1 MPRPVGILR
10 LARSA
15 VLRAPLVAAW
25 ALSVASA
32 ASIAALLLEENKAS
46 EPRLQ
51 GESPSVPWSRTGSAS
66 RTGSGGGGPSDSR
79 TARIYSLSVPELKVL
94 NDYLQENLSKGFIRP
109 STSPAGAALFFV
121 GKKDGSLRPCIDY
134 RELNKTTV
142 KNRYPLPLI
151 PELLEIIRSA
161 KIFTKLDLRGAY
173 NLVRIRPGDE
183 WKTAFRTRYGH
194 YEYLVMPFGLCNVPA
209 TFQHLINDVLRELLD
224 QFVVA
229 YLDDILVFSDNI
241 MDHQRHVRIVLE
253 RLRKYKLYIK
263 LEKCEF
269 EKTSMQF
276 LGYII
281 SPEGLSMDPG
291 KIQAVVEWP
300 IPRNEKD
307 IQRFVGFANFYRRF
321 IKNFSGIIAPITQ
334 LTQKEFPFKWSPEA
348 DAAFEQLKSLFTSA
362 PILIHPNPE
371 LPFILEVDASD
382 SAVAERIYDIGNK
395 ELLAIKAAF
404 SEWRHLLEGGNHPIT
419 VFTDHRNLEFIRSAK
434 RLSARQA
441 RWALFFARFQFHIS
455 YRSRLCFFFFVG
467 VDSPVLFW
475 STPPLVRAGFSVSVA
490 PGGHVSPE
498 MEQVSSP
505 GSASS
510 TLLEEHHGDED
521 DEYDEDDATEETE
534 IQSCD
539 HEEVPIETVVPPNRP
554 STSTYD
560 AIVASEGK
568 IVDAENRRH
577 SDMMTVLERMIGLQ
591 EETVSQLAHLH
602 RVFIEVPKQLQKINT
617 SFEALVV
624 QQTQANY
631 WRMTNVPQ
639 FNTSQPGSVHA
650 GQFSPHSSDIHSPG
664 PNVTGQVAD
673 IAVQVPD
680 DILPLPSVQIQ
691 QQTPTKEATKTKQDT
706 HETDQ
711 PSLVQCL
718 PTCSHVSL
726 GTSPVREQSLP
737 KSPVGE
743 SLPKRPVG
751 ESLPKSPVGESLP
764 KSPVGESLPKS
775 PVGES
780 LPKSP
785 VGESLPKSPVGESLP
800 KSPVGESLPKSP
812 VGESLATSPVGE
824 SLATS
829 PVGEQSLA
837 TSPAREVPEATQSGS
852 VVPKVGGKRKRKIQE
867 TTSRPVT
874 RSQKEQKK

>member
-1 MPRPVGILR
+1 
-10 LARSA
+10 
-15 VLRAPLVAAW
+15 
-25 ALSVASA
+25 
-32 ASIAALLLEENKAS
+32 
-46 EPRLQ
+46 
-51 GESPSVPWSRTGSAS
+51 
-66 RTGSGGGGPSDSR
+66 
-79 TARIYSLSVPELKVL
+79 
-94 NDYLQENLSKGFIRP
+94 
-109 STSPAGAALFFV
+109 
-121 GKKDGSLRPCIDY
+121 
-134 RELNKTTV
+134 
-142 KNRYPLPLI
+142 
-151 PELLEIIRSA
+151 
-161 KIFTKLDLRGAY
+161 
-173 NLVRIRPGDE
+173 
-183 WKTAFRTRYGH
+183 
-194 YEYLVMPFGLCNVPA
+194 
-209 TFQHLINDVLRELLD
+209 
-224 QFVVA
+224 
-229 YLDDILVFSDNI
+229 
-241 MDHQRHVRIVLE
+241 
-253 RLRKYKLYIK
+253 
-263 LEKCEF
+263 
-269 EKTSMQF
+269 
-276 LGYII
+276 
-281 SPEGLSMDPG
+281 
-291 KIQAVVEWP
+291 
-300 IPRNEKD
+300 
-307 IQRFVGFANFYRRF
+307 
-321 IKNFSGIIAPITQ
+321 
-334 LTQKEFPFKWSPEA
+334 
-348 DAAFEQLKSLFTSA
+348 
-362 PILIHPNPE
+362 
-371 LPFILEVDASD
+371 
-382 SAVAERIYDIGNK
+382 
-395 ELLAIKAAF
+395 
-404 SEWRHLLEGGNHPIT
+404 
-419 VFTDHRNLEFIRSAK
+419 
-434 RLSARQA
+434 
-441 RWALFFARFQFHIS
+441 
-455 YRSRLCFFFFVG
+455 
-467 VDSPVLFW
+467 
-475 STPPLVRAGFSVSVA
+475 
-490 PGGHVSPE
+490 

-743 SLPKRPVG
+743 SLPK
-751 ESLPKSPVGESLP
+751 SPVGESLP

-775 PVGES
+775 P
-780 LPKSP
+780 PRISP
-785 VGESLPKSPVGESLP
+785 ILDLLYQGFWHIRVLQAMGLFVLCDNGPFRTTGFRRACQVFPDPGDLEQHGGRKDAAIFHPAPLCPPDVASSISRDSPPPSW
-800 KSPVGESLPKSP
+800 
-812 VGESLATSPVGE
+812 ATSASRDSAQQRHSCSWFSGV
-824 SLATS
+824 A
-829 PVGEQSLA
+829 
-837 TSPAREVPEATQSGS
+837 PELIDQL
-852 VVPKVGGKRKRKIQE
+852 
-867 TTSRPVT
+867 RPLHRV
-874 RSQKEQKK
+874 SAQFANELLELGIW

>member
-1 MPRPVGILR
+1 MERKRMCEKNKKQLFIRVLLALKPWNLQHITLQLEVSCSMTCIDVSRSLVLILK
-10 LARSA
+10 
-15 VLRAPLVAAW
+15 
-25 ALSVASA
+25 
-32 ASIAALLLEENKAS
+32 LLEMS
-46 EPRLQ
+46 E
-51 GESPSVPWSRTGSAS
+51 
-66 RTGSGGGGPSDSR
+66 
-79 TARIYSLSVPELKVL
+79 SL
-94 NDYLQENLSKGFIRP
+94 
-109 STSPAGAALFFV
+109 A
-121 GKKDGSLRPCIDY
+121 
-134 RELNKTTV
+134 
-142 KNRYPLPLI
+142 
-151 PELLEIIRSA
+151 EIQI
-161 KIFTKLDLRGAY
+161 
-173 NLVRIRPGDE
+173 
-183 WKTAFRTRYGH
+183 H
-194 YEYLVMPFGLCNVPA
+194 Y
-209 TFQHLINDVLRELLD
+209 
-224 QFVVA
+224 
-229 YLDDILVFSDNI
+229 
-241 MDHQRHVRIVLE
+241 
-253 RLRKYKLYIK
+253 
-263 LEKCEF
+263 
-269 EKTSMQF
+269 
-276 LGYII
+276 
-281 SPEGLSMDPG
+281 
-291 KIQAVVEWP
+291 
-300 IPRNEKD
+300 
-307 IQRFVGFANFYRRF
+307 GFANSIQPQISLKTPDSIFY
-321 IKNFSGIIAPITQ
+321 
-334 LTQKEFPFKWSPEA
+334 
-348 DAAFEQLKSLFTSA
+348 KSSF
-362 PILIHPNPE
+362 
-371 LPFILEVDASD
+371 
-382 SAVAERIYDIGNK
+382 
-395 ELLAIKAAF
+395 
-404 SEWRHLLEGGNHPIT
+404 
-419 VFTDHRNLEFIRSAK
+419 
-434 RLSARQA
+434 
-441 RWALFFARFQFHIS
+441 
-455 YRSRLCFFFFVG
+455 
-467 VDSPVLFW
+467 
-475 STPPLVRAGFSVSVA
+475 A

-650 GQFSPHSSDIHSPG
+650 GQFSPHSSEIHSPG

-743 SLPKRPVG
+743 SLPK
-751 ESLPKSPVGESLP
+751 SPVGESLP
-764 KSPVGESLPKS
+764 KSPVGESLPTSPVGESLATS

-780 LPKSP
+780 LPT
-785 VGESLPKSPVGESLP
+785 
-800 KSPVGESLPKSP
+800 SP

>member
-1 MPRPVGILR
+1 MQIWVHNIFLCSLVWKHSFLSCLTRTNKHRRSICQNCIQYECNLAYMYRFSSECSCAAHITHKTACLLSLGTASSVGNWCLYYYSFTSYLLYVFQGR
-10 LARSA
+10 T
-15 VLRAPLVAAW
+15 
-25 ALSVASA
+25 SA
-32 ASIAALLLEENKAS
+32 ASKKEMWDTIVIGVNACGN
-46 EPRLQ
+46 
-51 GESPSVPWSRTGSAS
+51 SVRDKYHCRKRFDDIRSKLKKKIQDQRVHATG
-66 RTGSGGGGPSDSR
+66 TGGGPTPQR
-79 TARIYSLSVPELKVL
+79 LILTPLEEL
-94 NDYLQENLSKGFIRP
+94 
-109 STSPAGAALFFV
+109 
-121 GKKDGSLRPCIDY
+121 LRPK
-134 RELNKTTV
+134 LLTV
-142 KNRYPLPLI
+142 
-151 PELLEIIRSA
+151 
-161 KIFTKLDLRGAY
+161 
-173 NLVRIRPGDE
+173 
-183 WKTAFRTRYGH
+183 
-194 YEYLVMPFGLCNVPA
+194 
-209 TFQHLINDVLRELLD
+209 
-224 QFVVA
+224 VV
-229 YLDDILVFSDNI
+229 
-241 MDHQRHVRIVLE
+241 
-253 RLRKYKLYIK
+253 
-263 LEKCEF
+263 
-269 EKTSMQF
+269 
-276 LGYII
+276 
-281 SPEGLSMDPG
+281 EGLAGD
-291 KIQAVVEWP
+291 
-300 IPRNEKD
+300 R
-307 IQRFVGFANFYRRF
+307 
-321 IKNFSGIIAPITQ
+321 
-334 LTQKEFPFKWSPEA
+334 
-348 DAAFEQLKSLFTSA
+348 
-362 PILIHPNPE
+362 
-371 LPFILEVDASD
+371 
-382 SAVAERIYDIGNK
+382 DIG
-395 ELLAIKAAF
+395 IYP
-404 SEWRHLLEGGNHPIT
+404 S
-419 VFTDHRNLEFIRSAK
+419 
-434 RLSARQA
+434 
-441 RWALFFARFQFHIS
+441 QF
-455 YRSRLCFFFFVG
+455 
-467 VDSPVLFW
+467 P
-475 STPPLVRAGFSVSVA
+475 AVA

-743 SLPKRPVG
+743 SLPK
-751 ESLPKSPVGESLP
+751 
-764 KSPVGESLPKS
+764 SPVGESLPKS

>member
-1 MPRPVGILR
+1 MAYTGERPIHLTHTFPVIDALPVRDQEADGD
-10 LARSA
+10 SA
-15 VLRAPLVAAW
+15 TTNDGVTSGSTWTRIPEALIASLKRAG
-25 ALSVASA
+25 
-32 ASIAALLLEENKAS
+32 LEE
-46 EPRLQ
+46 
-51 GESPSVPWSRTGSAS
+51 
-66 RTGSGGGGPSDSR
+66 
-79 TARIYSLSVPELKVL
+79 
-94 NDYLQENLSKGFIRP
+94 
-109 STSPAGAALFFV
+109 
-121 GKKDGSLRPCIDY
+121 
-134 RELNKTTV
+134 
-142 KNRYPLPLI
+142 
-151 PELLEIIRSA
+151 
-161 KIFTKLDLRGAY
+161 
-173 NLVRIRPGDE
+173 
-183 WKTAFRTRYGH
+183 
-194 YEYLVMPFGLCNVPA
+194 
-209 TFQHLINDVLRELLD
+209 
-224 QFVVA
+224 
-229 YLDDILVFSDNI
+229 
-241 MDHQRHVRIVLE
+241 
-253 RLRKYKLYIK
+253 
-263 LEKCEF
+263 EF
-269 EKTSMQF
+269 EKFKAQVAKQ
-276 LGYII
+276 GARHA
-281 SPEGLSMDPG
+281 PARD
-291 KIQAVVEWP
+291 
-300 IPRNEKD
+300 
-307 IQRFVGFANFYRRF
+307 
-321 IKNFSGIIAPITQ
+321 IAP
-334 LTQKEFPFKWSPEA
+334 E
-348 DAAFEQLKSLFTSA
+348 
-362 PILIHPNPE
+362 
-371 LPFILEVDASD
+371 
-382 SAVAERIYDIGNK
+382 
-395 ELLAIKAAF
+395 
-404 SEWRHLLEGGNHPIT
+404 
-419 VFTDHRNLEFIRSAK
+419 
-434 RLSARQA
+434 
-441 RWALFFARFQFHIS
+441 
-455 YRSRLCFFFFVG
+455 
-467 VDSPVLFW
+467 
-475 STPPLVRAGFSVSVA
+475 
-490 PGGHVSPE
+490 GHVSPE
-498 MEQVSSP
+498 TEQVSSP

-510 TLLEEHHGDED
+510 THLEEHDEEDFD
-521 DEYDEDDATEETE
+521 DDDDDDDDAAAAAAIDTQ
-534 IQSCD
+534 IQASD
-539 HEEVPIETVVPPNRP
+539 HEEVPIETVLPPKRP
-554 STSTYD
+554 ANTTYD

-568 IVDAENRRH
+568 IVEAENRRH
-577 SDMMTVLERMIGLQ
+577 SDLMTVLERMIALQ

-718 PTCSHVSL
+718 PTCSHVSV

-743 SLPKRPVG
+743 SLAKSPVGESLPKSPVGESLPKCPVG

-780 LPKSP
+780 LAT
-785 VGESLPKSPVGESLP
+785 
-800 KSPVGESLPKSP
+800 SP

-874 RSQKEQKK
+874 RSQKEKNK

>member
-1 MPRPVGILR
+1 MSPPFFINYAYHPNSLPLSSNISGVPAADARVNALQNSWSRIRKTLQESVQRQKIQTDRHRLEAPRFKTGDKPQQPWYIPQLPDCVKTLR
-10 LARSA
+10 IHFTCLKTVCKGALLEQPQWGSLQCPAASRQTHGSDYGP
-15 VLRAPLVAAW
+15 APPPPATFGRT
-25 ALSVASA
+25 SA
-32 ASIAALLLEENKAS
+32 ASKKEMWDTIVIGVNACGN
-46 EPRLQ
+46 
-51 GESPSVPWSRTGSAS
+51 SVRDKYHCRKRFDDIRSKLKKKIQDQRVHATG
-66 RTGSGGGGPSDSR
+66 TGGGPTPQR
-79 TARIYSLSVPELKVL
+79 LILTPLEEL
-94 NDYLQENLSKGFIRP
+94 
-109 STSPAGAALFFV
+109 
-121 GKKDGSLRPCIDY
+121 LRPK
-134 RELNKTTV
+134 LLTV
-142 KNRYPLPLI
+142 
-151 PELLEIIRSA
+151 
-161 KIFTKLDLRGAY
+161 
-173 NLVRIRPGDE
+173 
-183 WKTAFRTRYGH
+183 
-194 YEYLVMPFGLCNVPA
+194 
-209 TFQHLINDVLRELLD
+209 
-224 QFVVA
+224 VV
-229 YLDDILVFSDNI
+229 
-241 MDHQRHVRIVLE
+241 
-253 RLRKYKLYIK
+253 
-263 LEKCEF
+263 
-269 EKTSMQF
+269 
-276 LGYII
+276 
-281 SPEGLSMDPG
+281 EGLAGD
-291 KIQAVVEWP
+291 
-300 IPRNEKD
+300 R
-307 IQRFVGFANFYRRF
+307 
-321 IKNFSGIIAPITQ
+321 
-334 LTQKEFPFKWSPEA
+334 
-348 DAAFEQLKSLFTSA
+348 
-362 PILIHPNPE
+362 
-371 LPFILEVDASD
+371 
-382 SAVAERIYDIGNK
+382 DIG
-395 ELLAIKAAF
+395 IYP
-404 SEWRHLLEGGNHPIT
+404 S
-419 VFTDHRNLEFIRSAK
+419 
-434 RLSARQA
+434 
-441 RWALFFARFQFHIS
+441 QF
-455 YRSRLCFFFFVG
+455 
-467 VDSPVLFW
+467 P
-475 STPPLVRAGFSVSVA
+475 AVA

-718 PTCSHVSL
+718 PTCSHVSV
-726 GTSPVREQSLP
+726 GTSPVREQ
-737 KSPVGE
+737 
-743 SLPKRPVG
+743 
-751 ESLPKSPVGESLP
+751 SLPKSPVGESLP

-780 LPKSP
+780 LPKIP

>member
-1 MPRPVGILR
+1 MTLQSGHGCAGVGCCIL
-10 LARSA
+10 
-15 VLRAPLVAAW
+15 
-25 ALSVASA
+25 
-32 ASIAALLLEENKAS
+32 
-46 EPRLQ
+46 
-51 GESPSVPWSRTGSAS
+51 
-66 RTGSGGGGPSDSR
+66 
-79 TARIYSLSVPELKVL
+79 
-94 NDYLQENLSKGFIRP
+94 
-109 STSPAGAALFFV
+109 TSPPQPCGPVLFVVSTRYNTKEITDALCTEHSEVVQSV
-121 GKKDGSLRPCIDY
+121 GMNTPHLSPRCATQHQLFKVYHSSTIHEGFHLTY
-134 RELNKTTV
+134 L
-142 KNRYPLPLI
+142 
-151 PELLEIIRSA
+151 
-161 KIFTKLDLRGAY
+161 GAY
-173 NLVRIRPGDE
+173 S
-183 WKTAFRTRYGH
+183 
-194 YEYLVMPFGLCNVPA
+194 
-209 TFQHLINDVLRELLD
+209 
-224 QFVVA
+224 
-229 YLDDILVFSDNI
+229 ILAEVD
-241 MDHQRHVRIVLE
+241 
-253 RLRKYKLYIK
+253 
-263 LEKCEF
+263 
-269 EKTSMQF
+269 
-276 LGYII
+276 
-281 SPEGLSMDPG
+281 
-291 KIQAVVEWP
+291 IQAV
-300 IPRNEKD
+300 
-307 IQRFVGFANFYRRF
+307 FG
-321 IKNFSGIIAPITQ
+321 
-334 LTQKEFPFKWSPEA
+334 QKA
-348 DAAFEQLKSLFTSA
+348 
-362 PILIHPNPE
+362 LI
-371 LPFILEVDASD
+371 
-382 SAVAERIYDIGNK
+382 
-395 ELLAIKAAF
+395 
-404 SEWRHLLEGGNHPIT
+404 
-419 VFTDHRNLEFIRSAK
+419 
-434 RLSARQA
+434 
-441 RWALFFARFQFHIS
+441 
-455 YRSRLCFFFFVG
+455 
-467 VDSPVLFW
+467 VLF
-475 STPPLVRAGFSVSVA
+475 RFA

-743 SLPKRPVG
+743 SLPK
-751 ESLPKSPVGESLP
+751 
-764 KSPVGESLPKS
+764 S

>member
-1 MPRPVGILR
+1 MEVAEMKDGAALIPRCNRAGRTKAQPAAEKSATTVDVPEHTSFIPIPTGCIAEEPGDSCAEEPIVISSEEGVGVTLVVKR
-10 LARSA
+10 LPANQPSGDTEERMSPDTVRQH
-15 VLRAPLVAAW
+15 VLVRLVLQKSPLAVAA
-25 ALSVASA
+25 
-32 ASIAALLLEENKAS
+32 
-46 EPRLQ
+46 
-51 GESPSVPWSRTGSAS
+51 PS
-66 RTGSGGGGPSDSR
+66 
-79 TARIYSLSVPELKVL
+79 
-94 NDYLQENLSKGFIRP
+94 LSKGHPEEEEHGASPRRGEKPPFFPQAPMEVAVEKAHDLSVSLCAPTQMVPGLGSHTPEAI
-109 STSPAGAALFFV
+109 TSEVANGV
-121 GKKDGSLRPCIDY
+121 NRDY
-134 RELNKTTV
+134 
-142 KNRYPLPLI
+142 
-151 PELLEIIRSA
+151 A
-161 KIFTKLDLRGAY
+161 
-173 NLVRIRPGDE
+173 
-183 WKTAFRTRYGH
+183 
-194 YEYLVMPFGLCNVPA
+194 VPA
-209 TFQHLINDVLRELLD
+209 REI
-224 QFVVA
+224 VA
-229 YLDDILVFSDNI
+229 FF
-241 MDHQRHVRIVLE
+241 M
-253 RLRKYKLYIK
+253 
-263 LEKCEF
+263 
-269 EKTSMQF
+269 
-276 LGYII
+276 
-281 SPEGLSMDPG
+281 
-291 KIQAVVEWP
+291 
-300 IPRNEKD
+300 RNME
-307 IQRFVGFANFYRRF
+307 RFVQHVMDRG
-321 IKNFSGIIAPITQ
+321 KGQ
-334 LTQKEFPFKWSPEA
+334 
-348 DAAFEQLKSLFTSA
+348 D
-362 PILIHPNPE
+362 
-371 LPFILEVDASD
+371 LPVYL
-382 SAVAERIYDIGNK
+382 
-395 ELLAIKAAF
+395 
-404 SEWRHLLEGGNHPIT
+404 
-419 VFTDHRNLEFIRSAK
+419 
-434 RLSARQA
+434 
-441 RWALFFARFQFHIS
+441 
-455 YRSRLCFFFFVG
+455 
-467 VDSPVLFW
+467 
-475 STPPLVRAGFSVSVA
+475 A

-743 SLPKRPVG
+743 SLPK
-751 ESLPKSPVGESLP
+751 STVGESLP

>member
-1 MPRPVGILR
+1 MWDTIVIGVNACGNSVRDKYHCRKRFDDI
-10 LARSA
+10 RSKLKKKIQDQRVHA
-15 VLRAPLVAAW
+15 
-25 ALSVASA
+25 
-32 ASIAALLLEENKAS
+32 
-46 EPRLQ
+46 
-51 GESPSVPWSRTGSAS
+51 TG
-66 RTGSGGGGPSDSR
+66 TGGGPTPQR
-79 TARIYSLSVPELKVL
+79 LILTPLEEL
-94 NDYLQENLSKGFIRP
+94 
-109 STSPAGAALFFV
+109 
-121 GKKDGSLRPCIDY
+121 LRPK
-134 RELNKTTV
+134 LLTV
-142 KNRYPLPLI
+142 
-151 PELLEIIRSA
+151 
-161 KIFTKLDLRGAY
+161 
-173 NLVRIRPGDE
+173 
-183 WKTAFRTRYGH
+183 
-194 YEYLVMPFGLCNVPA
+194 
-209 TFQHLINDVLRELLD
+209 
-224 QFVVA
+224 VV
-229 YLDDILVFSDNI
+229 
-241 MDHQRHVRIVLE
+241 
-253 RLRKYKLYIK
+253 
-263 LEKCEF
+263 
-269 EKTSMQF
+269 
-276 LGYII
+276 
-281 SPEGLSMDPG
+281 EGLAGD
-291 KIQAVVEWP
+291 
-300 IPRNEKD
+300 R
-307 IQRFVGFANFYRRF
+307 
-321 IKNFSGIIAPITQ
+321 
-334 LTQKEFPFKWSPEA
+334 
-348 DAAFEQLKSLFTSA
+348 
-362 PILIHPNPE
+362 
-371 LPFILEVDASD
+371 
-382 SAVAERIYDIGNK
+382 DIG
-395 ELLAIKAAF
+395 IYP
-404 SEWRHLLEGGNHPIT
+404 S
-419 VFTDHRNLEFIRSAK
+419 
-434 RLSARQA
+434 
-441 RWALFFARFQFHIS
+441 QF
-455 YRSRLCFFFFVG
+455 
-467 VDSPVLFW
+467 P
-475 STPPLVRAGFSVSVA
+475 AVA

-624 QQTQANY
+624 QQTRANY

-737 KSPVGE
+737 KS
-743 SLPKRPVG
+743 PVG

>member
-1 MPRPVGILR
+1 M
-10 LARSA
+10 
-15 VLRAPLVAAW
+15 
-25 ALSVASA
+25 
-32 ASIAALLLEENKAS
+32 LLL
-46 EPRLQ
+46 
-51 GESPSVPWSRTGSAS
+51 
-66 RTGSGGGGPSDSR
+66 
-79 TARIYSLSVPELKVL
+79 
-94 NDYLQENLSKGFIRP
+94 
-109 STSPAGAALFFV
+109 
-121 GKKDGSLRPCIDY
+121 
-134 RELNKTTV
+134 
-142 KNRYPLPLI
+142 
-151 PELLEIIRSA
+151 
-161 KIFTKLDLRGAY
+161 
-173 NLVRIRPGDE
+173 
-183 WKTAFRTRYGH
+183 
-194 YEYLVMPFGLCNVPA
+194 
-209 TFQHLINDVLRELLD
+209 
-224 QFVVA
+224 
-229 YLDDILVFSDNI
+229 
-241 MDHQRHVRIVLE
+241 
-253 RLRKYKLYIK
+253 YI
-263 LEKCEF
+263 
-269 EKTSMQF
+269 
-276 LGYII
+276 
-281 SPEGLSMDPG
+281 
-291 KIQAVVEWP
+291 
-300 IPRNEKD
+300 
-307 IQRFVGFANFYRRF
+307 
-321 IKNFSGIIAPITQ
+321 
-334 LTQKEFPFKWSPEA
+334 
-348 DAAFEQLKSLFTSA
+348 
-362 PILIHPNPE
+362 
-371 LPFILEVDASD
+371 
-382 SAVAERIYDIGNK
+382 
-395 ELLAIKAAF
+395 
-404 SEWRHLLEGGNHPIT
+404 
-419 VFTDHRNLEFIRSAK
+419 
-434 RLSARQA
+434 
-441 RWALFFARFQFHIS
+441 
-455 YRSRLCFFFFVG
+455 
-467 VDSPVLFW
+467 
-475 STPPLVRAGFSVSVA
+475 VA

-743 SLPKRPVG
+743 SLPK
-751 ESLPKSPVGESLP
+751 SPVAL
-764 KSPVGESLPKS
+764 
-775 PVGES
+775 
-780 LPKSP
+780 
-785 VGESLPKSPVGESLP
+785 
-800 KSPVGESLPKSP
+800 
-812 VGESLATSPVGE
+812 
-824 SLATS
+824 
-829 PVGEQSLA
+829 
-837 TSPAREVPEATQSGS
+837 
-852 VVPKVGGKRKRKIQE
+852 
-867 TTSRPVT
+867 
-874 RSQKEQKK
+874 

>member
-1 MPRPVGILR
+1 
-10 LARSA
+10 
-15 VLRAPLVAAW
+15 
-25 ALSVASA
+25 
-32 ASIAALLLEENKAS
+32 
-46 EPRLQ
+46 
-51 GESPSVPWSRTGSAS
+51 
-66 RTGSGGGGPSDSR
+66 
-79 TARIYSLSVPELKVL
+79 
-94 NDYLQENLSKGFIRP
+94 
-109 STSPAGAALFFV
+109 
-121 GKKDGSLRPCIDY
+121 
-134 RELNKTTV
+134 
-142 KNRYPLPLI
+142 
-151 PELLEIIRSA
+151 
-161 KIFTKLDLRGAY
+161 
-173 NLVRIRPGDE
+173 
-183 WKTAFRTRYGH
+183 
-194 YEYLVMPFGLCNVPA
+194 
-209 TFQHLINDVLRELLD
+209 
-224 QFVVA
+224 
-229 YLDDILVFSDNI
+229 
-241 MDHQRHVRIVLE
+241 
-253 RLRKYKLYIK
+253 
-263 LEKCEF
+263 
-269 EKTSMQF
+269 
-276 LGYII
+276 
-281 SPEGLSMDPG
+281 
-291 KIQAVVEWP
+291 
-300 IPRNEKD
+300 
-307 IQRFVGFANFYRRF
+307 
-321 IKNFSGIIAPITQ
+321 
-334 LTQKEFPFKWSPEA
+334 
-348 DAAFEQLKSLFTSA
+348 
-362 PILIHPNPE
+362 
-371 LPFILEVDASD
+371 
-382 SAVAERIYDIGNK
+382 
-395 ELLAIKAAF
+395 
-404 SEWRHLLEGGNHPIT
+404 
-419 VFTDHRNLEFIRSAK
+419 
-434 RLSARQA
+434 
-441 RWALFFARFQFHIS
+441 
-455 YRSRLCFFFFVG
+455 
-467 VDSPVLFW
+467 
-475 STPPLVRAGFSVSVA
+475 
-490 PGGHVSPE
+490 

-691 QQTPTKEATKTKQDT
+691 QQTPTKEATKTKKDT

-743 SLPKRPVG
+743 SLPK
-751 ESLPKSPVGESLP
+751 SPVGESLP
-764 KSPVGESLPKS
+764 KSPVS
-775 PVGES
+775 ES

>member
-1 MPRPVGILR
+1 MPR
-10 LARSA
+10 
-15 VLRAPLVAAW
+15 
-25 ALSVASA
+25 
-32 ASIAALLLEENKAS
+32 EE
-46 EPRLQ
+46 P
-51 GESPSVPWSRTGSAS
+51 
-66 RTGSGGGGPSDSR
+66 GPSWR
-79 TARIYSLSVPELKVL
+79 EQSLT
-94 NDYLQENLSKGFIRP
+94 IRP
-109 STSPAGAALFFV
+109 VSRSP
-121 GKKDGSLRPCIDY
+121 P
-134 RELNKTTV
+134 
-142 KNRYPLPLI
+142 
-151 PELLEIIRSA
+151 
-161 KIFTKLDLRGAY
+161 
-173 NLVRIRPGDE
+173 
-183 WKTAFRTRYGH
+183 
-194 YEYLVMPFGLCNVPA
+194 
-209 TFQHLINDVLRELLD
+209 
-224 QFVVA
+224 
-229 YLDDILVFSDNI
+229 
-241 MDHQRHVRIVLE
+241 
-253 RLRKYKLYIK
+253 
-263 LEKCEF
+263 
-269 EKTSMQF
+269 
-276 LGYII
+276 
-281 SPEGLSMDPG
+281 
-291 KIQAVVEWP
+291 
-300 IPRNEKD
+300 
-307 IQRFVGFANFYRRF
+307 
-321 IKNFSGIIAPITQ
+321 
-334 LTQKEFPFKWSPEA
+334 
-348 DAAFEQLKSLFTSA
+348 
-362 PILIHPNPE
+362 
-371 LPFILEVDASD
+371 
-382 SAVAERIYDIGNK
+382 
-395 ELLAIKAAF
+395 
-404 SEWRHLLEGGNHPIT
+404 
-419 VFTDHRNLEFIRSAK
+419 
-434 RLSARQA
+434 
-441 RWALFFARFQFHIS
+441 
-455 YRSRLCFFFFVG
+455 
-467 VDSPVLFW
+467 
-475 STPPLVRAGFSVSVA
+475 VA

-743 SLPKRPVG
+743 SLPK
-751 ESLPKSPVGESLP
+751 SPVGESLP
-764 KSPVGESLPKS
+764 KSPVVTS
-775 PVGES
+775 PWHGKAVPSDTAASHCHGNMKLRRHKEMPEMRSRKRRSGRTRMCWRSSSVLIFVGEFVS
-780 LPKSP
+780 S
-785 VGESLPKSPVGESLP
+785 
-800 KSPVGESLPKSP
+800 
-812 VGESLATSPVGE
+812 
-824 SLATS
+824 
-829 PVGEQSLA
+829 
-837 TSPAREVPEATQSGS
+837 
-852 VVPKVGGKRKRKIQE
+852 
-867 TTSRPVT
+867 
-874 RSQKEQKK
+874 

>member
-1 MPRPVGILR
+1 MRI
-10 LARSA
+10 
-15 VLRAPLVAAW
+15 
-25 ALSVASA
+25 
-32 ASIAALLLEENKAS
+32 
-46 EPRLQ
+46 
-51 GESPSVPWSRTGSAS
+51 PSVFHVSLLKPFIQSSHFPDRSRKPNPVTIHGQQEYEVHSII
-66 RTGSGGGGPSDSR
+66 DSR
-79 TARIYSLSVPELKVL
+79 L
-94 NDYLQENLSKGFIRP
+94 
-109 STSPAGAALFFV
+109 
-121 GKKDGSLRPCIDY
+121 
-134 RELNKTTV
+134 
-142 KNRYPLPLI
+142 
-151 PELLEIIRSA
+151 
-161 KIFTKLDLRGAY
+161 
-173 NLVRIRPGDE
+173 PGD
-183 WKTAFRTRYGH
+183 R
-194 YEYLVMPFGLCNVPA
+194 
-209 TFQHLINDVLRELLD
+209 
-224 QFVVA
+224 
-229 YLDDILVFSDNI
+229 
-241 MDHQRHVRIVLE
+241 
-253 RLRKYKLYIK
+253 
-263 LEKCEF
+263 
-269 EKTSMQF
+269 
-276 LGYII
+276 
-281 SPEGLSMDPG
+281 
-291 KIQAVVEWP
+291 
-300 IPRNEKD
+300 
-307 IQRFVGFANFYRRF
+307 
-321 IKNFSGIIAPITQ
+321 
-334 LTQKEFPFKWSPEA
+334 
-348 DAAFEQLKSLFTSA
+348 
-362 PILIHPNPE
+362 
-371 LPFILEVDASD
+371 
-382 SAVAERIYDIGNK
+382 DIG
-395 ELLAIKAAF
+395 IYP
-404 SEWRHLLEGGNHPIT
+404 S
-419 VFTDHRNLEFIRSAK
+419 
-434 RLSARQA
+434 
-441 RWALFFARFQFHIS
+441 QF
-455 YRSRLCFFFFVG
+455 
-467 VDSPVLFW
+467 
-475 STPPLVRAGFSVSVA
+475 PPVA
-490 PGGHVSPE
+490 PEGHVSPE
-498 MEQVSSP
+498 TEQVSSP

-510 TLLEEHHGDED
+510 THLEEHDEEDFD
-521 DEYDEDDATEETE
+521 DDDDDDDDAAAAIDTQ
-534 IQSCD
+534 IQASD
-539 HEEVPIETVVPPNRP
+539 HEEVPIETVLPPKRP
-554 STSTYD
+554 ANTTYD

-568 IVDAENRRH
+568 IVEAENRRH
-577 SDMMTVLERMIGLQ
+577 SDLMTVLERMIALQ

-718 PTCSHVSL
+718 PTCSHVSV
-726 GTSPVREQSLP
+726 GTSPVREQ
-737 KSPVGE
+737 
-743 SLPKRPVG
+743 
-751 ESLPKSPVGESLP
+751 SLPKSPVGESLP

-829 PVGEQSLA
+829 PVGEQSLPKSPVGESLA